1 MSFYHSR
8 CRTQA
13 YLRACPNGQGLP
25 GPFECAAY
33 DSIAARECALFG
45 MTARSGG
52 IFHFYGALQDMSPPT
67 VIVVIPARYG
77 STRLPGKPLLSLAGK
92 PMIQRVYERA
102 KMARRVGR
110 VIVATDDERI
120 VKAVETFG
128 GEARMTRPDH
138 RTGTER
144 VAEVAA
150 HVEGDVFVNVQG
162 DEPLLDPAAVDTAVD
177 ALLEDPPAA
186 IATVATPIKIPADIM
201 DPNVVK
207 VILDFDDNALYFSRA
222 PIPWVRDTANKS
234 RARHLKH
241 LGLYVFQR
249 DANTP
254 RCLRASSN
262 ASSSSNNC
270 AGSKTAGRF
279 ASRRSLTTPSAWTS
293 PKTSPASRSFCKNE
307 TARPTSAGRT
317 YLEVTVVSFAEK
329 VYPQSPAYCPNR

>member
-1 MSFYHSR
+1 
-8 CRTQA
+8 
-13 YLRACPNGQGLP
+13 
-25 GPFECAAY
+25 
-33 DSIAARECALFG
+33 
-45 MTARSGG
+45 
-52 IFHFYGALQDMSPPT
+52 MSPPT

-162 DEPLLDPAAVDTAVD
+162 DEPLLDPVAVDTAVD
-177 ALLEDPPAA
+177 ALLGDPPAA

-222 PIPWVRDTANKS
+222 PIPWVRDTAGKIQV
-234 RARHLKH
+234 RHLKH

-249 DANTP
+249 DALLEYPTLP
-254 RCLRASSN
+254 QGELERIEQLEQLRWLENGWKIRVAEVAHDAVSVDV
-262 ASSSSNNC
+262 
-270 AGSKTAGRF
+270 
-279 ASRRSLTTPSAWTS
+279 P
-293 PKTSPASRSFCKNE
+293 E
-307 TARPTSAGRT
+307 DVAR
-317 YLEVTVVSFAEK
+317 VEK
-329 VYPQSPAYCPNR
+329 LLQK